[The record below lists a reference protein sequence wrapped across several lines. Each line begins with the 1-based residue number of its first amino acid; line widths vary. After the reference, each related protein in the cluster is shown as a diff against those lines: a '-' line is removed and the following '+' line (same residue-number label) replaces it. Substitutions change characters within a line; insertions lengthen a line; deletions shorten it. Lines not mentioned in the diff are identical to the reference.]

1 MVFMPKLLVW
11 NLDIQSFNLYNAGMV
26 NVQEEEE
33 KKARCLL
40 VGAPNRNNEEPK
52 ELRGLVDTLGMETV
66 DSIVLARIEPTPT
79 YGIGT
84 GKAQEIANRA
94 KEVFADCIIF
104 DWEISPSKQRNWE
117 KLCGINVFDRNEVII
132 RIFAQRAQTKEAALQ
147 VQLAQLTY
155 SLPRLSHMYGDL
167 ARQRGGNY
175 GAKGSGETQ
184 LELDRRQ
191 IEDKIIQIKK
201 ELSQVAVNRQTQ
213 RKQRERTAT
222 ASCALVGY
230 TNAGKSSLLNSLTGA
245 DAFVED
251 KLFATLDPT
260 TRKFAISEASQVL
273 LTDTVGFISN
283 LPHTLIDAF
292 RSTLEEAALADL
304 LLVVVDSSDENCE
317 KQYTQVLK
325 VLEEIN
331 ADKIPRLVVLNKMDR
346 IKGDDLLMSRLETS
360 FPGAIKISAATG
372 EGFEDLVSAM
382 TENLLGT
389 RANYVVPMDRSDL
402 VEAVRKNG
410 TIESE
415 EWLEDGVH
423 LVARIPG
430 HVDERG
436 NCSTKTLSLLRPY
449 EI

>member
-1 MVFMPKLLVW
+1 MPKLLVW

-402 VEAVRKNG
+402 VETVRKNG

>member
-1 MVFMPKLLVW
+1 MPKLLVW

>member
-382 TENLLGT
+382 TENLLGS